1 MQEEGEPWQ
10 NDFIRVRENTRVH
23 EPNEVIER
31 PRRRGIFLLPNL
43 LTTGSL
49 FAGFYGIIAAIDGHF
64 VPGAI
69 AVIIAGVLD
78 GLDGRLAR
86 LTHTESDFGKQY
98 DSLSDMVSFGLAPA
112 VIVYQWGLVHMAEYG
127 VAWAKL
133 GWLAAFLYA
142 VAGALRLARFNTRPH
157 RGDRRFFEG
166 LPSPSAAELMMSM
179 VWLGT
184 TLGWSGAGVL
194 VLAFAVSITA
204 GALMVSQ
211 FPFYSFKEVRA
222 RGRISFTYAFVIP
235 LTFVLIAIDPPLVL
249 FSIGVIY
256 AFSGPLL
263 WCWRRQGRQ
272 DEHPVRS
279 GEKPER

>member
-1 MQEEGEPWQ
+1 MFEP
-10 NDFIRVRENTRVH
+10 DDVSS
-23 EPNEVIER
+23 R
-31 PRRRGIFLLPNL
+31 PRRRGIYLLPNL

-49 FAGFYGIIAAIDGHF
+49 FAGFYGIIAAIDGHYAA
-64 VPGAI
+64 GAI

-86 LTHTESDFGKQY
+86 LTHTESDFGKEY

-112 VIVYQWGLVHMAEYG
+112 VIVYQWGLVRMAEYG
-127 VAWAKL
+127 WMWAKL

-166 LPSPSAAELMMSM
+166 LPSPSAAGLMMSM

-184 TLGWSGAGVL
+184 QLGWTGVGVL
-194 VLAFAVSITA
+194 ILAFVVSITA
-204 GALMVSQ
+204 GLLMVSQ
-211 FPFYSFKEVRA
+211 FPFYSFKEVHP
-222 RGRISFTYAFVIP
+222 RGRISFTYIFVIP
-235 LTFVLIAIDPPLVL
+235 LTFVLIAMDPPLVL

-256 AFSGPLL
+256 ALSGPLL
-263 WCWRRQGRQ
+263 GFWRRRQ
-272 DEHPVRS
+272 RRASRLARAGERPEH
-279 GEKPER
+279 

>member
-1 MQEEGEPWQ
+1 M
-10 NDFIRVRENTRVH
+10 H
-23 EPNEVIER
+23 EPNEVVER

-64 VPGAI
+64 APGAI

-127 VAWAKL
+127 VVWAKL

-166 LPSPSAAELMMSM
+166 LPSPSAAGLMMSM

-194 VLAFAVSITA
+194 VLAFVVSITA

-222 RGRISFTYAFVIP
+222 HGRISFTYAFVIP

-249 FSIGVIY
+249 FTIGVIY
-256 AFSGPLL
+256 ALSGPLL
-263 WCWRRQGRQ
+263 WSWRRQGRQ
-272 DEHPVRS
+272 AEPPVRS